1 MLKWP
6 RLFLIATQF
15 LTRCPMPRNLETDE
29 KELGQAAMFFPLV
42 GALVGASG
50 ALLHAAL
57 SKFLPPSTCALL
69 TLVYLSLITNAFHE
83 DGLADAFDGFG
94 GGWTRERALEIMRDS
109 RVGTFGALA
118 LIFLALAKYNFLSSI
133 SPSVVWRWLIV
144 AHTAARWTTLPLCL
158 WLPYARE
165 EGQGKLVARRLGYGE
180 ATLATLT
187 LLATLALL
195 NWRAAAVAGAVAILA
210 PLVTGLYYR
219 NRIGGV
225 TGDCLGATNQLTEV
239 AIYLAAVALSW
250 DRLMVF
256 DN

>member
-15 LTRCPMPRNLETDE
+15 LTRLPMPRNLETDE

-42 GALVGASG
+42 GALVGAGG

-57 SKFLPPSTCALL
+57 LNFLPPSTCALL
-69 TLVYLSLITNAFHE
+69 ALVYFSFITNAFHE

-109 RVGTFGALA
+109 RIGTFGALA
-118 LIFLALAKYNFLSSI
+118 LIFLTLGKYNFLSTLD
-133 SPSVVWRWLIV
+133 PSMVWRWLIV
-144 AHTAARWTTLPLCL
+144 AHTTARWTTLPLCL

-165 EGQGKLVARRLGYGE
+165 EGQGKLVARRLGYGGATV
-180 ATLATLT
+180 ATLI
-187 LLATLALL
+187 LLASLALL
-195 NWRAAAVAGAVAILA
+195 NWREAAVAGAVAIAA
-210 PLVTGLYYR
+210 PLATGWYYR
-219 NRIGGV
+219 KRIGGV

-239 AIYLAAVALSW
+239 TLYLAAVALS
-250 DRLMVF
+250 RLSA
-256 DN
+256 

>member
-6 RLFLIATQF
+6 RLFLIAAQF

-57 SKFLPPSTCALL
+57 LKFLPTSTCALL
-69 TLVYLSLITNAFHE
+69 TLVYFSFITNAFHE

-118 LIFLALAKYNFLSSI
+118 LIFLALAKYDFLSSLA
-133 SPSVVWRWLIV
+133 PSSLWRWLIV
-144 AHTAARWTTLPLCL
+144 AHTAARWTAMPLCL

-165 EGQGKLVARRLGYGE
+165 QGQGQGKLVARRLSYGG
-180 ATLATLT
+180 AGIATLT

-195 NWRAAAVAGAVAILA
+195 NWRESAVAGAVAIAA
-210 PLVTGLYYR
+210 PLLTGWYYR
-219 NRIGGV
+219 HRIGGV

-250 DRLMVF
+250 R
-256 DN
+256 

>member
-57 SKFLPPSTCALL
+57 LKFLPPSTSALL

-109 RVGTFGALA
+109 RIGTFGALA
-118 LIFLALAKYNFLSSI
+118 LIFLALAKYNFLSLI
-133 SPSVVWRWLIV
+133 APSVVWRWLIV

-165 EGQGKLVARRLGYGE
+165 EGQGQGKLVARRLSYGG
-180 ATLATLT
+180 TTVATLT
-187 LLATLALL
+187 LLAALALL
-195 NWRAAAVAGAVAILA
+195 NWREAAVSGAVTIAT
-210 PLVTGLYYR
+210 PLLTGWYYR
-219 NRIGGV
+219 HRIGGV

-239 AIYLAAVALSW
+239 SLYLTAVALRW
-250 DRLMVF
+250 DRL
-256 DN
+256 

>member
-6 RLFLIATQF
+6 RLVLIATQF

-29 KELGQAAMFFPLV
+29 KELGQAARFFPLV

-57 SKFLPPSTCALL
+57 SKFLPPSTCELL
-69 TLVYLSLITNAFHE
+69 TMVYLSLITNAFHE

-133 SPSVVWRWLIV
+133 DPSVVWRWLIV
-144 AHTAARWTTLPLCL
+144 AHTAERWTKLPLLL
-158 WLPYARE
+158 WLPHGSGE
-165 EGQGKLVARRLGYGE
+165 WEGQG
-180 ATLATLT
+180 
-187 LLATLALL
+187 
-195 NWRAAAVAGAVAILA
+195 
-210 PLVTGLYYR
+210 
-219 NRIGGV
+219 
-225 TGDCLGATNQLTEV
+225 
-239 AIYLAAVALSW
+239 
-250 DRLMVF
+250 
-256 DN
+256 

>member
-6 RLFLIATQF
+6 RLFLIAAQF

-42 GALVGASG
+42 GALVGAGG

-57 SKFLPPSTCALL
+57 LKFLPPSTCALL
-69 TLVYLSLITNAFHE
+69 TLVYLSFVTNAFHE

-94 GGWTRERALEIMRDS
+94 GGWTRERTLEIMRDS

-118 LIFLALAKYNFLSSI
+118 LVFLALAKYNFLSSLD
-133 SPSVVWRWLIV
+133 PSAVWRWLI
-144 AHTAARWTTLPLCL
+144 AAQAAARWTTLPLCL

-165 EGQGKLVARRLGYGE
+165 EGQGKLVARRLSYGGT
-180 ATLATLT
+180 AIATLT

-195 NWRAAAVAGAVAILA
+195 SWREAAVAGAVAIAA
-210 PLVTGLYYR
+210 PLLTGWYYR
-219 NRIGGV
+219 RRIGGV

-239 AIYLAAVALSW
+239 ALYLTAVALS
-250 DRLMVF
+250 RLSA
-256 DN
+256 

>member
-6 RLFLIATQF
+6 RLFLIAAQF
-15 LTRCPMPRNLETDE
+15 LTRCPMPRNLKTDE

-57 SKFLPPSTCALL
+57 LKFLPTSTCALL
-69 TLVYLSLITNAFHE
+69 TLIYFSFITNAFHE

-118 LIFLALAKYNFLSSI
+118 LIFLALAKYDFLSSLA
-133 SPSVVWRWLIV
+133 PSSLWRWLIV
-144 AHTAARWTTLPLCL
+144 AHTAARWTAMPLCL

-165 EGQGKLVARRLGYGE
+165 QGQGQGKLVARRLSYGGSGI
-180 ATLATLT
+180 ATVT

-195 NWRAAAVAGAVAILA
+195 NWREAAVAGAVAIAA
-210 PLVTGLYYR
+210 PLMTGWYYR
-219 NRIGGV
+219 RRIGGV

-239 AIYLAAVALSW
+239 AIYLTAVALSQ
-250 DRLMVF
+250 LSA
-256 DN
+256 

>member
-6 RLFLIATQF
+6 RLFLIAAQF

-133 SPSVVWRWLIV
+133 SPAVVWRWLIV

-187 LLATLALL
+187 LLVTLALL

-239 AIYLAAVALSW
+239 TIYLAAVALSW
-250 DRLMVF
+250 DRL
-256 DN
+256 

>member
-50 ALLHAAL
+50 ALLHTAL
-57 SKFLPPSTCALL
+57 MKFLPPSTCALL

-109 RVGTFGALA
+109 RIGTFGALA

-133 SPSVVWRWLIV
+133 APSVVWRWLIV

-195 NWRAAAVAGAVAILA
+195 NWRAAAVTGAVAILA

-250 DRLMVF
+250 ERL
-256 DN
+256 

>member
-15 LTRCPMPRNLETDE
+15 LTRCPMPRNLEADE

-118 LIFLALAKYNFLSSI
+118 LIFLALAKYNFLSSVA
-133 SPSVVWRWLIV
+133 PSVIWRWLIV

-187 LLATLALL
+187 FLATLALL
-195 NWRAAAVAGAVAILA
+195 NWRAAAVAGAVAIMA
-210 PLVTGLYYR
+210 PLLTGLYYR

-239 AIYLAAVALSW
+239 AIYLAAVALRW
-250 DRLMVF
+250 DRL
-256 DN
+256 

>member
-42 GALVGASG
+42 GAFVGASG
-50 ALLHAAL
+50 ALFHAAVL
-57 SKFLPPSTCALL
+57 KFLPLSTCALL

-133 SPSVVWRWLIV
+133 APSVVWRWLIV

-165 EGQGKLVARRLGYGE
+165 EGQGQGKLVAQRLSYGGT
-180 ATLATLT
+180 AVASLT
-187 LLATLALL
+187 LLAALALL
-195 NWRAAAVAGAVAILA
+195 NWREAAVSGAVIIAT
-210 PLVTGLYYR
+210 PLLTGWYYR
-219 NRIGGV
+219 HRIGGV

-239 AIYLAAVALSW
+239 ALYLTAVAFT
-250 DRLMVF
+250 RLGA
-256 DN
+256 